1 MRLARFL
8 GGGLFLG
15 LQNLSLSAIGPRH
28 IKVSFGDFD
37 IAGGSRHALSL
48 VRLLTEELGFL
59 HHRPTPGRKAPART
73 RRAGEVFARAPV
85 NIPDAERNHTSERA
99 RRELR

>member
-28 IKVSFGDFD
+28 IKVSFGLADR
-37 IAGGSRHALSL
+37 AMRSALSACLRKNL
-48 VRLLTEELGFL
+48 VSFTIVQPPAERPPPAHGGPGKFLLERRSTS
-59 HHRPTPGRKAPART
+59 PTPKEIIHQNGP
-73 RRAGEVFARAPV
+73 GG
-85 NIPDAERNHTSERA
+85 N
-99 RRELR
+99 